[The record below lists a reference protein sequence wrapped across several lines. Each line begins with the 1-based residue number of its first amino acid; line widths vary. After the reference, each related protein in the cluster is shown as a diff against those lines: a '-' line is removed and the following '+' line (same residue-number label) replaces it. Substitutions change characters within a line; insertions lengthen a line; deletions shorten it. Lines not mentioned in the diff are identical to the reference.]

1 MKKMNEKEAITTMII
16 APNVNDINQLLTK
29 KI

>member
-16 APNVNDINQLLTK
+16 ALNVNDINQLLTK